1 MRLRELIEHI
11 RHSLWFVPTAA
22 VLLSAAAA
30 VGMLALSSVVGATG
44 SELPVV
50 FGAGPD
56 GARAMLQAIAGSVI
70 TVAGVTFSITI
81 VALQLTSTQFSP
93 RVLRNFLR
101 DRPNQFVLGSFMG
114 TFTYALLVLRSIR
127 SQDEQRGE
135 AFVPGLAITG
145 ALVLAF
151 VSIGMLI
158 YFIHHIS
165 VRIQVTSIVASVAED
180 SLGTLKVLAS
190 WAERD
195 EERDWQPVG
204 RQDPAAPPPPSGAVP
219 ASDEDA
225 NVTILRAR
233 ESGYLQLIDLEALVR
248 AAKDADGSYRVLVSP
263 GSWVQDRA
271 QIASFRR
278 EDGPS
283 MELESHESAVDGCLI
298 IGDERSDQQDVA
310 FGIQQLVDIG
320 VKALS
325 PSVND
330 PTTAMS
336 CIDRLVQVLTAAG
349 LQADPPRTF
358 TDGDGAIRLE
368 VPFPGFD
375 ELVPLAF
382 DQVRHY
388 GGDTPAIVIH
398 LARAFTV
405 LISALP
411 PSRHAPLHL
420 QTAHLADAAVGIRHV
435 SDRGRAMAALRPL
448 MPDGSVSD
456 E

>member
-1 MRLRELIEHI
+1 MRIREAIEHI
-11 RHSLWFVPTAA
+11 RHSLWFVPTAS
-22 VLLSAAAA
+22 VLLAAIAA
-30 VGMLALSSVVGATG
+30 LAMLALSNAIGATG

-101 DRPNQFVLGSFMG
+101 DRSNQFVLGSFMG

-127 SQDEQRGE
+127 SEDELRGD

-165 VRIQVTSIVASVAED
+165 VRIQVTSIVASVAND
-180 SLGTLKVLAS
+180 TLGTLQTFAG
-190 WAERD
+190 WTEPDPDRG
-195 EERDWQPVG
+195 WQPAG
-204 RQDPAAPPPPSGAVP
+204 ADSGAAPPPPSGAVATGHP
-219 ASDEDA
+219 GPHPD
-225 NVTILRAR
+225 TLLAR

-248 AAKDADGSYRVLVSP
+248 MALEADGRYLILVSP
-263 GSWVQDRA
+263 GAWVQDRA
-271 QIASFRR
+271 PIAHFKPNGASSR
-278 EDGPS
+278 D
-283 MELESHESAVDGCLI
+283 LQSHETSVADSLSI
-298 IGDERSDQQDVA
+298 ENERSDQQDVA

-349 LQADPPRTF
+349 LAADPPRLF
-358 TDGDGAIRLE
+358 ADNDGTIRLE
-368 VPFPGFD
+368 VPYPGFD

-382 DQVRHY
+382 DQIRHY

-398 LARAFTV
+398 VARAMSILV
-405 LISALP
+405 SALAP
-411 PSRHAPLHL
+411 ARHQPLRL
-420 QTAHLADAAVGIRHV
+420 QAALFADAAARITHE
-435 SDRGRAMAALRPL
+435 SDRQRALDAVRPL
-448 MPDGSVSD
+448 LVG
-456 E
+456 

>member
-1 MRLRELIEHI
+1 MRIREAIEHI
-11 RHSLWFVPTAA
+11 RHSLWFVPTAS
-22 VLLSAAAA
+22 VLLAAIAA
-30 VGMLALSSVVGATG
+30 LAMLALSNAIGATG

-101 DRPNQFVLGSFMG
+101 DSSNQFVLGSFMG

-127 SQDEQRGE
+127 SEDELRGD

-165 VRIQVTSIVASVAED
+165 VRIQVTSIVASVAND
-180 SLGTLKVLAS
+180 TLGTLQTLAG
-190 WAERD
+190 WTEPDHDRG
-195 EERDWQPVG
+195 WQPAG
-204 RQDPAAPPPPSGAVP
+204 ADSGAAPPPPSGAVATGHP
-219 ASDEDA
+219 GPHPG
-225 NVTILRAR
+225 TLLAR

-248 AAKDADGSYRVLVSP
+248 MAREADGRYLILVSP
-263 GSWVQDRA
+263 GAWVQDQA
-271 QIASFRR
+271 PIAHFK
-278 EDGPS
+278 PS
-283 MELESHESAVDGCLI
+283 GASSPDLQSHEASVKDSLS

-310 FGIQQLVDIG
+310 FGIQQLVDVG

-325 PSVND
+325 PSIND

-349 LQADPPRTF
+349 LAADPPRLF
-358 TDGDGAIRLE
+358 ADGDGTIRLE
-368 VPFPGFD
+368 VPYPGFD

-382 DQVRHY
+382 DLIRHY

-398 LARAFTV
+398 VARALSILV
-405 LISALP
+405 SALAPARHP
-411 PSRHAPLHL
+411 PLRL
-420 QTAHLADAAVGIRHV
+420 QAALLADAAARITHE
-435 SDRGRAMAALRPL
+435 SDRHRALDAVRPL
-448 MPDGSVSD
+448 LVG
-456 E
+456 